1 MIDSPCCQGEKVTGK
16 CSAPVLPFELGAW
29 SRGSLSVPNTRQK
42 LSESPGAIDSPIP
55 AIMDN
60 PMRMQAAIIR
70 MNRWVWLNPH
80 SRNIKARASKK
91 IKAVNEP
98 KALMT
103 FLPTQCFTPGMP
115 VIRSQTQNGHHMPH
129 PSILGV
135 TFVVPIADILTP
147 GGRASK
153 RKAQGLGRC

>member
-1 MIDSPCCQGEKVTGK
+1 MLSTGV
-16 CSAPVLPFELGAW
+16 AIRAW
-29 SRGSLSVPNTRQK
+29 RLVRGSLSVPNTRQK

-55 AIMDN
+55 AIVDN

-91 IKAVNEP
+91 ISTVNEA

-115 VIRSQTQNGHHMPH
+115 VIRSQTQSGHHMSH

-135 TFVVPIADILTP
+135 SSVVAIANILTP
-147 GGRASK
+147 GGGRPKGK
-153 RKAQGLGRC
+153 RRVSEDAKFLFSPGVYF